1 MSDFAGIAL
10 IITAIG
16 TLLTAMAT
24 AASIV
29 MQAINQRATDRKLQ
43 GLHEQGNSNAERMQA
58 LARQAGLKEG
68 NLQGRAEQTAEREA
82 EENQP

>member
-29 MQAINQRATDRKLQ
+29 MQEMNRRETSRRLQ
-43 GLHEQGNSNAERMQA
+43 GLHDQGNSNLQQMQRI
-58 LARQAGLKEG
+58 ARAAGIAEG

-82 EENQP
+82 EEKKP

>member
-1 MSDFAGIAL
+1 MTGAEVAL

-29 MQAINQRATDRKLQ
+29 MQEMNRRETSRRLQ
-43 GLHEQGNSNAERMQA
+43 GLHEQGNSNLQQMQRI
-58 LARQAGLKEG
+58 ARAAGIAEG

-82 EENQP
+82 EEKKP

>member
-1 MSDFAGIAL
+1 MTGAEVAL

-29 MQAINQRATDRKLQ
+29 MQEMNRRETSRRLQ
-43 GLHEQGNSNAERMQA
+43 GLHEQGNSNLQQMQRI
-58 LARQAGLKEG
+58 ARAAGIAEG

-82 EENQP
+82 EEKQP